1 MGRRTCMG
9 SPYSI
14 TLMRELVGAGFTI
27 SIEFFIIKCTK
38 KKKNSVVHIYIYIG
52 SHTIYIWYDMKEEI
66 QRS

>member
-1 MGRRTCMG
+1 MG

-38 KKKNSVVHIYIYIG
+38 KKKIVLYIYIYTLDPIL
-52 SHTIYIWYDMKEEI
+52 YIFGTT
-66 QRS
+66 

>member
-1 MGRRTCMG
+1 VDMGRRTCMG

-38 KKKNSVVHIYIYIG
+38 KKKIVLYIYIYTLDPIL
-52 SHTIYIWYDMKEEI
+52 YIFGTT
-66 QRS
+66 